1 LRRFPVV
8 KTLPG
13 SGMRYRARRVESL
26 ALSVEMFDKGTLYS
40 TSNMSGCAWFWHV
53 PASLGSVLGDAWGGG
68 VDLQDQKARRKIGS
82 KFEIQTDVEGKV
94 AGVFFKWLRQEAI
107 VTY

>member
-1 LRRFPVV
+1 MVRKTVKSLRLHLLVNWWLRRFPVV

-53 PASLGSVLGDAWGGG
+53 PASLGSVLGDAWG
-68 VDLQDQKARRKIGS
+68 VWTYKTRRGDRNLVAKL
-82 KFEIQTDVEGKV
+82 KPKQTLK
-94 AGVFFKWLRQEAI
+94 
-107 VTY
+107 